1 MKFSLSKTYLFLSPN
16 NIQVIM
22 DSKSKDKSVDRAP
35 DQATNPNME
44 GSTSLSKRI
53 GSSASG
59 ILQNVFAKPSAS
71 AVAEVLGSLDADTSK
86 GGASSSASLG
96 EASSSSQAILTQEA
110 SPGLGRSMVAE
121 SFRTEQARGGIR
133 AGSGQDEFNRFS
145 QTPPLRELDS
155 AVTQALDLPNFER
168 PATVGDH
175 CPCPFCKMGELHRN
189 RKTYGPDEGLA
200 PSSSDGAAVVALLS
214 DPVFNIDEEPT
225 NAWAAPKSDKGK
237 AKLGSQLVEQQLYD
251 SADPLAPMNPLDL
264 IPDFNG
270 SWNPVAHAS
279 SFHEGYSS
287 SDPAFGD
294 IQPWTD
300 ILNRYHDEVW
310 GDMLPLVK
318 EAREE
323 LKSANNSPEG
333 TLHDRPALRRL
344 GMLLKHLHQPM
355 L

>member
-1 MKFSLSKTYLFLSPN
+1 
-16 NIQVIM
+16 M
-22 DSKSKDKSVDRAP
+22 DPKSKDKNVDRAQ
-35 DQATNPNME
+35 DEATNPNME
-44 GSTSLSKRI
+44 GSTSLSERI

-71 AVAEVLGSLDADTSK
+71 AVAEALGSLDAETSK

-96 EASSSSQAILTQEA
+96 DASSSSQAILTQEA

-121 SFRTEQARGGIR
+121 SFRTEQTRGGIR

-145 QTPPLRELDS
+145 QSPQLRELDS

-189 RKTYGPDEGLA
+189 RKTYGPVVELA
-200 PSSSDGAAVVALLS
+200 PGSNDGAAVVALLS
-214 DPVFNIDEEPT
+214 DPAFNIDEEPT
-225 NAWAAPKSDKGK
+225 NAWAVSKTDKGR
-237 AKLGSQLVEQQLYD
+237 AKFGSQPVEQQLYD

-264 IPDFNG
+264 IPDFAA

-279 SFHEGYSS
+279 SFHDANCSP
-287 SDPAFGD
+287 DPAFGD

-323 LKSANNSPEG
+323 LKSANYSPEG
-333 TLHDRPALRRL
+333 TPHDRSALRRL
-344 GMLLKHLHQPM
+344 GMLLKHLHQPI

>member
-1 MKFSLSKTYLFLSPN
+1 
-16 NIQVIM
+16 M
-22 DSKSKDKSVDRAP
+22 DPKSKDKTVDRAQNP
-35 DQATNPNME
+35 PTNPNME

-53 GSSASG
+53 ASSASG

-71 AVAEVLGSLDADTSK
+71 AVAETLSSLDADTSK

-96 EASSSSQAILTQEA
+96 KTSSSSQAILTQEA

-121 SFRTEQARGGIR
+121 PFRTEQVRGGIR
-133 AGSGQDEFNRFS
+133 AGRGQDEFNKFS
-145 QTPPLRELDS
+145 QPSQLCELDT
-155 AVTQALDLPNFER
+155 AIIHDLDLRTFER
-168 PATVGDH
+168 PAAVANH
-175 CPCPFCKMGELHRN
+175 CPCPFCEMRELHRN
-189 RKTYGPDEGLA
+189 RKTYIPDVELPTG
-200 PSSSDGAAVVALLS
+200 SNDGAAVVALLS
-214 DPVFNIDEEPT
+214 DPAFDIDEEPMDT
-225 NAWAAPKSDKGK
+225 WAVPTTDKGK
-237 AKLGSQLVEQQLYD
+237 AKLGSQPVEQQLYI
-251 SADPLAPMNPLDL
+251 SADPLAPTNPLGL
-264 IPDFNG
+264 LPDFNA

-279 SFHEGYSS
+279 SFYEGNRS

-294 IQPWTD
+294 IKPWTD

-310 GDMLPLVK
+310 GDMLPLVD

-323 LKSANNSPEG
+323 LKSANNSPES